1 MLALDA
7 RECCHSRE
15 LIAALA
21 TVMEA
26 MMAADAIEDD
36 LARRFRIDRP
46 PTLLARKSSKARV
59 GFSRL
64 RSSCPMHG
72 HSIAT
77 PPEEAFAFWVPLS
90 VPFFSNLWTAGRRR
104 EVPELRLGDA
114 QLVDLGDHPVVSLDI
129 PFDSIRFYITQVA
142 LDEMANEAGIRRA
155 KGLYAPNFGARDLVM
170 FGLAQALAGAMEQP
184 GDGTAMFSD
193 CIALAFFAHIVRAYG
208 SVPIGGR
215 ITRGGL
221 SAWQLQPARGFIPV
235 NLAHDPSIAEVAHE
249 CGLSS
254 GYFARAFKRSTG
266 VPPYQWLTKMRVE
279 RAKELLKDP
288 RCELADIA
296 QACGFVDQSHFTR
309 VFSRSEGYSPG
320 RWRRLHRI

>member
-1 MLALDA
+1 
-7 RECCHSRE
+7 
-15 LIAALA
+15 
-21 TVMEA
+21 

-46 PTLLARKSSKARV
+46 PTLLARKSSKARI

-64 RSSCPMHG
+64 RSSHPMHG

-77 PPEEAFAFWVPLS
+77 APEEAFAFWVPLS

-129 PFDSIRFYITQVA
+129 PFDSIRFYVSQVA
-142 LDEMANEAGIRRA
+142 LDEMANEAGIRRV
-155 KGLYAPNFGARDLVM
+155 KGLYASNFGGRDLVM
-170 FGLAQALAGAMEQP
+170 FGLAQALAGAMEQSCE
-184 GDGTAMFSD
+184 GTAMFSE
-193 CIALAFFAHIVRAYG
+193 CIALAFFAHIVRTYG
-208 SVPIGGR
+208 GVPIGER
-215 ITRGGL
+215 KARGGL
-221 SAWQLQPARGFIPV
+221 AAWQLQRARDLINV
-235 NLAHDPSIAEVAHE
+235 NLAHDLSIAEIARE
-249 CGLSS
+249 CGLSN

-266 VPPYQWLTKMRVE
+266 LAPYQWLTKVRIE

-288 RCELADIA
+288 RCELAEIA
-296 QACGFVDQSHFTR
+296 LLCGFVDQAHFTR

-320 RWRRLHRI
+320 RWRRVHRL

>member
-1 MLALDA
+1 
-7 RECCHSRE
+7 
-15 LIAALA
+15 
-21 TVMEA
+21 

-46 PTLLARKSSKARV
+46 PTLLARKSAKARV

-64 RSSCPMHG
+64 RSSRPVHG
-72 HSIAT
+72 YSIAK
-77 PPEEAFAFWVPLS
+77 PPEEAFAFWAPLS

-142 LDEMANEAGIRRA
+142 LDEMANEAGIRRV
-155 KGLYAPNFGARDLVM
+155 KGLYAANFGARDLVM
-170 FGLAQALAGAMEQP
+170 FGLAQAVAGAMEQS
-184 GDGTAMFSD
+184 GDLTAMFSD

-208 SVPIGGR
+208 NGSIEGR
-215 ITRGGL
+215 NARGGL
-221 SAWQLQPARGFIPV
+221 AAWQLQRARDLFDV
-235 NLAHDPSIAEVAHE
+235 NLAHDPSIAEIAHE

-266 VPPYQWLTKMRVE
+266 VPPYQWLIKMRVE

-288 RCELADIA
+288 RCELAEIA
-296 QACGFVDQSHFTR
+296 LLCGFVDQSHFTR
-309 VFSRSEGYSPG
+309 IFSRSEGYSPG
-320 RWRRLHRI
+320 RWRRLHRL

>member
-1 MLALDA
+1 
-7 RECCHSRE
+7 
-15 LIAALA
+15 
-21 TVMEA
+21 MEA

-46 PTLLARKSSKARV
+46 PTLLARKSSKARI
-59 GFSRL
+59 GFSRM
-64 RSSCPMHG
+64 RSSHPMPG
-72 HSIAT
+72 RSLAV
-77 PPEEAFAFWVPLS
+77 PPEESFAFHVPLS
-90 VPFFSNLWTAGRRR
+90 VPFFSDLWTAGRRR
-104 EVPELRLGDA
+104 EVPDMRLGDA
-114 QLVDLGDHPVVSLDI
+114 QLVDLSDNPVVALDI
-129 PFDSIRFYITQVA
+129 PFDSLRFYISQVT
-142 LDEMANEAGIRRA
+142 LDEMANEAGIRRV

-184 GDGTAMFSD
+184 GDGISMFSD
-193 CIALAFFAHIVRAYG
+193 CIALAFFAHIARAYG
-208 SVPIGGR
+208 SVPIGGQ
-215 ITRGGL
+215 IARGGL
-221 SAWQLQPARGFIPV
+221 AAWQLQRARDFINV

-266 VPPYQWLTKMRVE
+266 VPPYQWLAKMRVE

-296 QACGFVDQSHFTR
+296 QLCGYVDQSHFTR

-320 RWRRLHRI
+320 RWRRLHRC